1 MKVLW
6 LAPYPHPL
14 DAQAHPVPWVGA
26 LAHLLQQR
34 PEVELTILNWTHRLT
49 TPTDTFERDGI
60 RFIYLKTPSVR
71 ADILTFYQ
79 RRIALV
85 RAYLRTHC
93 HEYDLLHLHGSEL
106 QLPAM
111 TAGLPVPQLLTVQ
124 GLVSQYPRFVPGLV
138 SWLKV
143 LWTMAGYYER
153 RYLPA
158 IHHFSCRTHWDKALV
173 RRLSPGCTVYH
184 NWEVIRPA
192 FFRAPGPLPAGRPQ
206 VVFVGGTQVMKGFRE
221 VLMAFDLL
229 RQRLDVQLAIAGTAD
244 AAAVQTAVALARLRH
259 IGPADVVCCGVL
271 GAPELARVFAESV
284 CLLHPSY
291 VDNSPNSVCE
301 AQAAGLP
308 VVASDVGGVRSL
320 VEDEVTGL
328 LCTLAPANIAAQ
340 ALRLLSDGALR
351 QRLVTQAAAVA
362 RQRHDPATIVART
375 LAIYKAVLRDP
386 HKQPAARL
394 KQLYS
399 KVLS

>member
-26 LAHLLQQR
+26 LADLLKQQ
-34 PEVELTILNWTHRLT
+34 PGVELTVLNWTHRLAA
-49 TPTDTFERDGI
+49 PVDEFERAGI

-71 ADILTFYQ
+71 VDILTLYR

-85 RAYLRTHC
+85 KAYLRAHC

-124 GLVSQYPRFVPGLV
+124 GLVSQYPRFVPGVV

-143 LWTMAGYYER
+143 LWTLAGRYER
-153 RYLPA
+153 RFLPA
-158 IHHFSCRTHWDKALV
+158 IHHFSCRTHWDTALV
-173 RRLSPGCTVYH
+173 QKLSPGCTVHH

-206 VVFVGGTQVMKGFRE
+206 VVFMGGTQVMKGFRE
-221 VLMAFDLL
+221 VLAAFDLL
-229 RQRLDVQLAIAGTAD
+229 RQQLDVQLVIAGAAD
-244 AAAVQTAVALARLRH
+244 AAAVQAAVAAAGLRH
-259 IGPADVVCCGVL
+259 IGPADVVCRGVL
-271 GAPELARVFAESV
+271 GAPALAQLFAESV

-301 AQAAGLP
+301 AQLAGLP
-308 VVASDVGGVRSL
+308 VVAANVGGVSSL
-320 VEDEVTGL
+320 ITDGETGL
-328 LCTLAPANIAAQ
+328 LCDLNPATIAEQ
-340 ALRLLSDGALR
+340 ALRLLHDGALW
-351 QRLVTQAAAVA
+351 QRIAAQGQALA
-362 RQRHDPATIVART
+362 RQRHDPATIVQRT
-375 LAIYKAVLRDP
+375 LAIYQAVL
-386 HKQPAARL
+386 HAFHGVPALAAPASTAP
-394 KQLYS
+394 Y
-399 KVLS
+399 